1 MKLLC
6 MCMLLLAIS
15 GLASAKTDA
24 PATRPAIR
32 MTDVNGAIVEPL
44 RPAGRANVLIFIRT
58 DCPISNS
65 YAPIINRLAK
75 TYSDRGVVFY
85 LVYTI
90 RDLKI
95 SDAKQHL
102 HDFKYTCPAV
112 IDRQHELVKTL
123 GAIATPQA
131 FVITGDGAIA
141 YHGRIDDSF
150 PALGKQRPQP
160 TTHELQDAIDAVISG
175 KQPQIMHTRAIGCA
189 ITDD

>member
-1 MKLLC
+1 
-6 MCMLLLAIS
+6 MLLLAVG

-24 PATRPAIR
+24 PTTRPAIR
-32 MTDVNGAIVEPL
+32 LADVNGAIVEPL
-44 RPAGRANVLIFIRT
+44 HPAGRANVLIFVRT

-102 HDFKYTCPAV
+102 HDFGYTCPAV

-131 FVITGDGAIA
+131 FVISADGATA

-160 TTHELQDAIDAVISG
+160 TTHELVDAIDAVLAS
-175 KQPQIMHTRAIGCA
+175 KQPTVAHTRAVGCA
-189 ITDD
+189 ISED